1 MNINMQ
7 GLNLLNRPMS
17 KATQDRMER
26 QAKRDNQI
34 AFFEKQKENLKNM
47 KTNSLED
54 IQRKLDMFQQYDDQ
68 IDAAKASYNNSQMFH
83 ILDEA
88 RERGEKIAE
97 EAEKMAPKT
106 PEERREEMIEEATGI
121 DKDKGILSE
130 VMDELEDQI
139 EELTEMAENMAEDM
153 AELSEE
159 NLEALSD
166 EALAETDAAAIA
178 QAKEINN
185 MPVDKALPEK
195 YRHIDYHI

>member
-68 IDAAKASYNNSQMFH
+68 IDAAKASYNNAQMFH

-139 EELTEMAENMAEDM
+139 EELTEMAEDM

-185 MPVDKALPEK
+185 MPVDEALPEK

>member
-130 VMDELEDQI
+130 VMDELEDQV
-139 EELTEMAENMAEDM
+139 EEITEMAEDM
-153 AELSEE
+153 AELNEE
-159 NLEALSD
+159 NLETLSN
-166 EALAETDAAAIA
+166 EALAETEAVAIE
-178 QAKEINN
+178 QVKEQND
-185 MPVDKALPEK
+185 MLADKTQPEK